1 MQRAPRILFR
11 ALGLFN
17 PAMREMVEMLY
28 EFEEPFVVDHSAFA
42 EAFGDRATPLDEA
55 VRETV
60 RWYRAHGAPGK

>member
-1 MQRAPRILFR
+1 M
-11 ALGLFN
+11 GLFN

-42 EAFGDRATPLDEA
+42 QTFGDHAAHLREA

-60 RWYRAHGAPGK
+60 RWYREYRSPEK